1 MHGHYFFS
9 ILKCMPLSRPVY
21 EVHARKPLCSH
32 HELHT
37 IVLDQYTNSMHGD
50 YFFLHRELH
59 AILIDRYT
67 KPMYRICFFPHRE
80 LHTIVLDWKTKFMH
94 GDYIFPIVSYI
105 PLSRP
110 VHKVHARR
118 LLFPIFSSYYCLRP
132 VNKGHARILL
142 FPRRELQTIV

>member
-1 MHGHYFFS
+1 MFQELVFSFKKFRQNKFSVKQVPAEQISHRSKYF
-9 ILKCMPLSRPVY
+9 VTY
-21 EVHARKPLCSH
+21 AREPLCSH

-50 YFFLHRELH
+50 HFFLHREIH
-59 AILIDRYT
+59 AILRDRYT

-105 PLSRP
+105 PLSQTGKQSP
-110 VHKVHARR
+110 CMETN
-118 LLFPIFSSYYCLRP
+118 FSSS
-132 VNKGHARILL
+132 
-142 FPRRELQTIV
+142 